1 MRNYHVVLASGAERN
16 IKAKSIAVEESG
28 ALTFWS
34 EASLEGTESESGIVV
49 AYAPGVWVAVEVER
63 QDDKGYGDNSPERP
77 KPVRK

>member
-16 IKAKSIAVEESG
+16 IRAKSIAVEESG
-28 ALTFWS
+28 ALSFWS

-63 QDDKGYGDNSPERP
+63 QDDKGYPGEERP
-77 KPVRK
+77 RAKPVK